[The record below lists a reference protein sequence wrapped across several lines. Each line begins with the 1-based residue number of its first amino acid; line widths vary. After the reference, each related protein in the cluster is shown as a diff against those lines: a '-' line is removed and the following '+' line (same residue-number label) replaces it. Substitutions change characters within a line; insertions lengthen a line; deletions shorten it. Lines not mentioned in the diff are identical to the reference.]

1 METWQEH
8 SHTFTWYDA
17 AVGMAEARRLSGRA
31 YLEGLRDGTI
41 PEPPMA
47 ALMGL
52 RLVDVDD
59 GRVVFTGEPRAYHYN
74 GIGIVHGGYAATLF
88 DTAIG
93 CAAVT
98 KVPAGMLAVTLDL
111 QIRYFKPLTAQSG
124 IVRCEGTI
132 MNVGRT
138 TATAEGRLTDGSG
151 RLCGHATSTLA
162 LVPAKPREVR
172 SS

>member
-17 AVGMAEARRLSGRA
+17 AAGMAQARQLSGRA
-31 YLEGLRDGTI
+31 FLEGIRDGTI
-41 PEPPMA
+41 PEPPMP

-52 RLVDVDD
+52 RLVEVDE
-59 GRVVFTGEPRAYHYN
+59 GRVVFTGEPRPYHYN
-74 GIGIVHGGYAATLF
+74 GVGLVHGGYAATLF

-98 KVPAGMLAVTLDL
+98 RVPAGLIAVTLDL
-111 QIRYFKPLTAQSG
+111 QIRYFKPLTEASG

-132 MNVGRT
+132 INLGRT
-138 TATAEGRLTDGSG
+138 TSTAEGRLWDGNG

-162 LVPAKPREVR
+162 LIVPKPGEH
-172 SS
+172 